1 MDAKTYCWICK
12 RVANSAEHRV
22 KKSDLVN
29 LHGSGSYKGE
39 NALVLIREGKEFPI
53 QGPNSK
59 VVKYKKNLCAKC
71 NNDFSQPFDKAY
83 ESFVTYL
90 LQNEDIILKRR
101 FVDFKDV
108 YGDEFE
114 VGQRHLYKY
123 FVKSFGCRLANDGYP
138 IPEDL
143 PALLSKR
150 RFRTRLRITFS
161 VHEDLL
167 LLPEG
172 IKILGNGPL
181 MTLLSRQETRPTWLE
196 RCRSKKYG
204 RTHPLEYRCSENF
217 KWLYVWF
224 WYNIPPQGRLG
235 STWIA
240 DSQYIYIGSHE
251 VLSDK
256 EKQRLSEQSSCL
268 SSDTTETLAV

>member
-1 MDAKTYCWICK
+1 MEDQTYCWICK
-12 RVANSAEHRV
+12 QVADSAEHRI

-39 NALVLIREGKEFPI
+39 NALILIRGDKEIPI
-53 QGPNSK
+53 RGPNSK

-83 ESFVTYL
+83 EFFIAYL
-90 LQNEDIILKRR
+90 LQNEDVILKRR

-114 VGQRHLYKY
+114 SSQRNLYKY
-123 FVKSFGCRLANDGYP
+123 FVKSFGCMLANDGYS

-143 PALLSKR
+143 PALLPKKR
-150 RFRTRLRITFS
+150 FKTRLRITFS
-161 VHEDLL
+161 VHEDF
-167 LLPEG
+167 LLPLNG
-172 IKILGNGPL
+172 FKILGNGPL
-181 MTLLSRQETRPTWLE
+181 MTLVPLQETRPTWLE
-196 RCRSKKYG
+196 KWRAKNYG
-204 RTHPLEYRCSENF
+204 RTRPLQYQYSKNF

-224 WYNIPPQGRLG
+224 WYRILPDGRLG

-240 DSQYIYIGSHE
+240 DSQYVYLGSHK
-251 VLSDK
+251 VLSD
-256 EKQRLSEQSSCL
+256 EDRQNFRDNPLI
-268 SSDTTETLAV
+268 